1 MSFHRFLSEINSSV
15 WLLDPRQSSNYKK
28 ILDTILSGGFVG
40 ENKVELKANMSRE
53 HMLQTGLVWIM
64 NENVAVVNFVG
75 ALTKNGGPCS
85 YGALDIE
92 EIIMEFN
99 ADPNIKGFI
108 GFFDGPGGSA
118 DAYPVFQRS
127 ASKLTKPMVGLI
139 DQADS
144 LHYWTA
150 VTYCERLIM
159 TNDLTA
165 EVGSVGALISFDK
178 EMKDIIIVTAPESY
192 DKAADFI
199 AAQKDDHLLLKEK
212 LSVLAKS
219 FMNSVKKLRPNI
231 PDEALHGKV
240 YGAKEAIKLG
250 MVDSMGDIDKA
261 YSTVLTLAKLNP
273 LK

>member
-28 ILDTILSGGFVG
+28 ILDTILSGGF
-40 ENKVELKANMSRE
+40 
-53 HMLQTGLVWIM
+53 M
-64 NENVAVVNFVG
+64 NETKPEMNAMMGTRENLPNGESRLINKVAVVDFVG

-85 YGALDIE
+85 YGALDIASN
-92 EIIMEFN
+92 IQRLN
-99 ADPNIKGFI
+99 DDPELQGFI
-108 GFFDGPGGSA
+108 FFFDGPGGSA
-118 DAYPVFQRS
+118 DAYPVFQQL
-127 ASKLTKPMVGLI
+127 ATKITKPVVGLI
-139 DQADS
+139 DQACS

-150 VTYCERLIM
+150 VTLCDRLMM

-199 AAQKDDHLLLKEK
+199 AAQKDDHQLLKDK
-212 LSVLAKS
+212 LSTLAKP
-219 FMNSVKKLRPNI
+219 FMGSVKKLRPNI

-250 MVDSMGDIDKA
+250 MVDSMGDMDKA
-261 YSTVLTLAKLNP
+261 YSTVLTLAKLKT